1 MIHLL
6 PGSADERFASEL
18 REAGV
23 LTPDVMERIDA
34 SLGRPEHCLLDDF
47 LLSGADFIN
56 SNEWI
61 SWLIRRHG
69 CHRFG
74 RVAWPEDAS
83 DWIRESA
90 PVDGNLPY
98 RRCVD
103 GRILVA
109 VLRPDRLPAASERW
123 KASRPLWAAATLGEI
138 RDLKKSWDGV
148 QDEMRRDCV

>member
-6 PGSADERFASEL
+6 PGSTDENYVSEL

-34 SLGRPEHCLLDDF
+34 FLGQPEFCLLDEF
-47 LLSGADFIN
+47 LLSGADFIQ

-74 RVAWPEDAS
+74 RICWPDDAS
-83 DWIRESA
+83 AWKSEGVTA
-90 PVDGNLPY
+90 DGNIPY
-98 RRCVD
+98 RRCPN
-103 GRILVA
+103 GRVLVA
-109 VLRPDRLPAASERW
+109 VLRPDKLPATLERL
-123 KASRPLWAAATLGEI
+123 KDSHPLWAAATLREI
-138 RDLKKSWDGV
+138 RDLRDAWSASRR
-148 QDEMRRDCV
+148 EMP